1 MCCFAGD
8 TEIKL
13 ANGQVKLIKD
23 LREGDIVKG
32 KQTSNKVTKKLSPF
46 LHFRKKYSINGGEY
60 FTTAEH
66 PFMTTTGWKAI
77 KPYKRWWDPEC
88 WGNWFHH
95 HKDLKDIKPL
105 SVGDKIL
112 TEQGQIQVKS
122 IHGHWNLFNWF
133 DSVYNIRLDNDN
145 TYYANGFL
153 VHNKGGGGG
162 GFVGK
167 IFKKIIDF
175 VTGIV
180 SVFKSPFGANF
191 NSPDF
196 NSTSSEGIQGV
207 LVNKDSA
214 IANIPVVYG
223 TRMVGGIRVYVSTKS
238 SIPANNEFLY
248 VAFVLAEGQCNGYTS
263 LLIDDVVVPLTSYAH
278 GVEATASSGAYSTE
292 NRLSVQFFD
301 GRDDQ
306 VASTLLKDSSANWTN
321 DHRLRGVCY
330 IACRF
335 RWKKIETNDDA
346 NNNPYAGLPQI
357 KVILQG
363 KKIYDSTTGYTAQT
377 VGTITAFSPGT
388 YFNAL
393 ANENTYLSQQI
404 TLTNQNTNFS
414 HDQGTNVSFTLTAQT
429 DVILTNSVDLT
440 LITTEGDLDR
450 LGAAINKLVVVQRLN
465 ENGSYVT
472 VNEGA
477 FTIEGSVSAVRN
489 ADRLPA
495 TTTRTFVKN
504 KTYNLTPGTYRVFYQ
519 RNQVR
524 TFGGQYYTVNFKN
537 SIQIVIPE
545 INTARAT
552 AYASETVAFNNN
564 PVNVLLDYMR
574 NPRYGKGLTNDSI
587 AWGSFVTAARLCDQ
601 VVAYT
606 SSTTGKAFTCD
617 AVLDTGSSL
626 MDNIKQILSG
636 FRGMLPYQQGKFVC
650 KIEHGGD
657 DTSITATPT
666 LPATVFT
673 ATPENIIG
681 GVTIDGDSKQTRCNR
696 CRVTYIDPLADYQPN
711 EVIFPDD
718 GSADDIAF
726 LAADGVR
733 LEKNVT
739 LATVANRE
747 QALQY
752 AEVFVRRSRN
762 AKIISF
768 ATNLSGAN
776 ASVGDL
782 VRVVNPV
789 IGLDGVIRVSD
800 VRINA
805 EGDIEITG
813 YEHQSSAYAIQ
824 AKANDIERPTLSLPN
839 PLLVVAPTAVTATS
853 GAAQNVATG
862 GGYLETD
869 GTLRRILVTWTAST
883 DPFVSEYIIQFK
895 LQADADYVTAG
906 ITNLTTFFIQPVTLG
921 SVYNIRV
928 AARNELDRRSN
939 FASAAAHTVI
949 A

>member
-1 MCCFAGD
+1 MKIYTRLVLDKDDNVIEQESFEHTGPV
-8 TEIKL
+8 TE
-13 ANGQVKLIKD
+13 
-23 LREGDIVKG
+23 
-32 KQTSNKVTKKLSPF
+32 
-46 LHFRKKYSINGGEY
+46 
-60 FTTAEH
+60 
-66 PFMTTTGWKAI
+66 
-77 KPYKRWWDPEC
+77 C
-88 WGNWFHH
+88 
-95 HKDLKDIKPL
+95 
-105 SVGDKIL
+105 
-112 TEQGQIQVKS
+112 
-122 IHGHWNLFNWF
+122 
-133 DSVYNIRLDNDN
+133 
-145 TYYANGFL
+145 
-153 VHNKGGGGG
+153 KGGGGG
-162 GFVGK
+162 GGGGFIGK

-214 IANIPVVYG
+214 IANVPVVYG
-223 TRMVGGIRVYVSTKS
+223 TRMVGGIRVYVSTQ
-238 SIPANNEFLY
+238 AGNNQYLY

-263 LLIDDVVVPLTSYAH
+263 LLIDDVVVPMSSFAH
-278 GVEATASSGAYSTE
+278 GVLATASSGAYSTE
-292 NRLSVQFFD
+292 ERLQVQFFD

-306 VASTLLKDSSANWTN
+306 TVSTLLQESAASWTS
-321 DHRLRGVCY
+321 DHRLRGLCY
-330 IACRF
+330 LACRF
-335 RWKKIETNDDA
+335 RWKKIETNEDS
-346 NNNPYAGLPQI
+346 NNNPYGGLPQI

-377 VGTITAFSPGT
+377 VGTITDFSPGT

-414 HDQGTNVSFTLTAQT
+414 HDQSTHVSFTLTAQT
-429 DVILTNSVDLT
+429 DVILNNSVDLT

-450 LGAAINKLVVVQRLN
+450 LGAAVDKFVDLQRLN
-465 ENGSYVT
+465 QDSSYVT

-477 FTIEGSVSAVRN
+477 FTMEGNVSANRN

-504 KTYNLTPGTYRVFYQ
+504 KIYNLTPGTYRVFY
-519 RNQVR
+519 RSNRVR

-545 INTARAT
+545 INTARET
-552 AYASETVAFNNN
+552 AYANETVTFNNN

-574 NPRYGKGLTNDSI
+574 NSRYGKGLANDTL
-587 AWGSFVTAARLCDQ
+587 AWGSIVTAARLCDQ

-606 SSTTGKAFTCD
+606 DSTTGKAFTCD
-617 AVLDTGSSL
+617 AVLDTGASI
-626 MDNIKQILSG
+626 MDNIKQVLSG
-636 FRGMLPYQQGKFVC
+636 YRGMLPYQQGKFVF

-657 DTSITATPT
+657 DTDIAATPT
-666 LPATVFT
+666 LPAVVFT
-673 ATPENIIG
+673 ATPDNIIG
-681 GVTIDGDSKQTRCNR
+681 GVSIDGDSKQTRCNR
-696 CRVTYIDPLADYQPN
+696 CRVTYIDPFADFQPN
-711 EVIFPDD
+711 EVIFPDEGD
-718 GSADDIAF
+718 TDDVAF

-733 LEKNVT
+733 LEKSVT
-739 LATVANRE
+739 LATVASRE

-752 AEVFVRRSRN
+752 GEVFVRRSRN

-813 YEHQSSAYAIQ
+813 YEHQSTAYAIQ
-824 AKANDIERPTLSLPN
+824 AKATDIVRPALILPD
-839 PLLVVAPTAVTATS
+839 PLLVGAPSAVTAVS

-862 GGYLETD
+862 GGYLAAD
-869 GTLRRILVTWTAST
+869 GTLRRINVNWTAST
-883 DPFVSEYIIQFK
+883 DPFVSEYLVQFK
-895 LQADADYVTAG
+895 LQADAEFSTAG
-906 ITNLTTFFIQPVTLG
+906 ITQTTQFFLQPVTLG

-939 FASAAAHTVI
+939 FANAAAHTVV